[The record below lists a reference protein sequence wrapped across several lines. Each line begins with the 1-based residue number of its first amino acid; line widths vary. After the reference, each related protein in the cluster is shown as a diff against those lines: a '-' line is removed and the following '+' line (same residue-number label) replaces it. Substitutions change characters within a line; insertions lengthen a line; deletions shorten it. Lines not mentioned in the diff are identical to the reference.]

1 MVFVS
6 GTAFATDPGAVQ
18 PPIVCLAISIDS
30 GAAQF
35 SCIYGNEVEHLS
47 IPSYPMIFT
56 GLGSGTHTLQIDY
69 GSTAPQ
75 VMNTNG
81 DDTFH
86 AVVKELPF

>member
-6 GTAFATDPGAVQ
+6 GNRLRDGPGCSSAADPL
-18 PPIVCLAISIDS
+18 PRDLRRRK
-30 GAAQF
+30 F
-35 SCIYGNEVEHLS
+35 SCTYGNEVEHLS

-56 GLGSGTHTLQIDY
+56 GLGSGTHTLHIDY

-86 AVVKELPF
+86 AVVQELPF